1 MNADVNLTP
10 MSWSYSCTPVDAVE
24 GMNKTAKVT
33 INERGV
39 TKDKFEKLLAK
50 IYGTKDDA
58 SETKGKLLTPQE
70 IKTLVSE

>member
-10 MSWSYSCTPVDAVE
+10 MSWSYSCTPVDAGE

-33 INERGV
+33 VNERGV
-39 TKDKFEKLLAK
+39 TKDKFDKLLAK
-50 IYGTKDDA
+50 IYGTKEGA
-58 SETKGKLLTPQE
+58 TETKGKLLTPQE